1 MRVRDDASA
10 LRFNVVHSKNGW
22 SGDRRDQLLELIVL
36 VVLYV
41 LQVVNAEM
49 LRRAIGFNGNNHPN
63 PTRFTLLVDVMANR
77 LHPLAMVIF
86 GAWLVLMAMQ
96 IARAK
101 CLPRWTFDIPGLWF
115 TVRLALEF
123 LTINLLIFKPSFVPP
138 GVLLG
143 QIVLYLPFFVLA
155 WG

>member
-86 GAWLVLMAMQ
+86 GAWLVLMVM
-96 IARAK
+96 
-101 CLPRWTFDIPGLWF
+101 PGSRSGTRYFWNEAACF
-115 TVRLALEF
+115 IRFSRVSVSPQRRSVSVISEATA
-123 LTINLLIFKPSFVPP
+123 
-138 GVLLG
+138 
-143 QIVLYLPFFVLA
+143 
-155 WG
+155 